1 MINNLKKKKK
11 KGFTLIELIIVIAII
26 AVLAAIAVP
35 QFGKIRQKSNVSA
48 DIANAKT
55 IHSAVA
61 TAIADEKIILPSTS
75 IKYYDLNS
83 VGETNPANIE
93 NDIDGKVKPKAVQQ
107 SKFVVGVTNEGN
119 VTVYAVGSS
128 ADADTAS
135 ESNKVYPNPA
145 TSSIYGK

>member
-1 MINNLKKKKK
+1 MIKNLKNKKK

-61 TAIADEKIILPSTS
+61 TAIANEEIILPGKKTA
-75 IKYYDLNS
+75 YTLNS
-83 VGETNPANIE
+83 VGTSAYDITK
-93 NDIDGKVKPKAVQQ
+93 DIDGKIKPKALQQ
-107 SKFVVGVTNEGN
+107 KQFIVVINELGD
-119 VTVYAVGSS
+119 V
-128 ADADTAS
+128 
-135 ESNKVYPNPA
+135 
-145 TSSIYGK
+145 SIYAGTGTSTGTLIYPQVETGTPNATNPYLGK